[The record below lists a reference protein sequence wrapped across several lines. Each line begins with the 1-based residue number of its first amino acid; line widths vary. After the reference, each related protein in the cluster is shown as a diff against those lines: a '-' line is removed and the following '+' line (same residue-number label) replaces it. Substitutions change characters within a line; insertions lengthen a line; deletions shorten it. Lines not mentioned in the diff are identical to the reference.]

1 MFFVSSFSFSLNW
14 QPSQLS
20 HHDSYIYQTQ
30 ILTFYETMDGPR
42 GHALHNPPPPPPPP
56 PPPHDSYIYQTQTQ
70 ISTFYET
77 MDGPRGHALQHPTP
91 KPSKICL
98 KIYKFRKLFYVINR
112 NLRYLG
118 NKMPSL
124 FDVVRGHQSVSL
136 ISISVAQESIMVPLM
151 RTTQRHYTMM
161 VPLIGR
167 AQRHYT
173 MIVPLIGN

>member
-42 GHALHNPPPPPPPP
+42 GHAL
-56 PPPHDSYIYQTQTQ
+56 
-70 ISTFYET
+70 
-77 MDGPRGHALQHPTP
+77 QHPTPLAP